1 MIIHL
6 VGAPGSGKTTLAK
19 ELEDEMFNW
28 SIYDLDDLN
37 RSFVEGNNL
46 VPLTRSNPQKVTKL
60 YQKHL
65 NEMVDSARSS
75 DENVLFVGINAG
87 VLGSPPGKNLVNLQ
101 ADYHI
106 LLNVPEALNAQRW
119 IQRDMPEVLDHFVSR
134 LKEEV
139 KEYKRLQK
147 SEVEVVKQYKKEFS
161 DIMRD
166 FRPSQRK
173 NDIRQFKKLYLKQ
186 KYKLMTPVAFKKFIT
201 TL

>member
-1 MIIHL
+1 MIVHL

-19 ELEDEMFNW
+19 ELEGELYNW

-37 RSFVEGNNL
+37 KSFVKGNNL

-65 NEMVDSARSS
+65 NELVANARSAH
-75 DENVLFVGINAG
+75 EKVLFVGINAG
-87 VLGSPPGKNLVNLQ
+87 VLGSPPGKNLVNLH

-134 LKEEV
+134 LKQDV
-139 KEYKRLQK
+139 QEYKRLQK
-147 SEVEVVKQYKKEFS
+147 SEPEIVKQYKKEFS

-173 NDIRQFKKLYLKQ
+173 NDIKQFKKLYLKL
-186 KYKLMTPVAFKKFIT
+186 KYKLMTPSAFKT
-201 TL
+201 WLVD

>member
-1 MIIHL
+1 MIVHL

-19 ELEDEMFNW
+19 ELEGELYNW

-37 RSFVEGNNL
+37 RSFVKENNL
-46 VPLTRSNPQKVTKL
+46 VPLTRSNPQRVTKL

-65 NEMVDSARSS
+65 NKMVASARSS
-75 DENVLFVGINAG
+75 NENVLFVGINAG

-101 ADYHI
+101 ADYHFF
-106 LLNVPEALNAQRW
+106 LNVPEALNAQRW

-139 KEYKRLQK
+139 KEYKRLQR
-147 SEVEVVKQYKKEFS
+147 SEIEVVKQYKKEFS

-173 NDIRQFKKLYLKQ
+173 NDIRQFKKIYLKLR
-186 KYKLMTPVAFKKFIT
+186 YKLMTPTAFKAW
-201 TL
+201 LVD